1 MIDQR
6 TLIGGIE
13 ILGAVGVIVATF
25 FIGGFSSD
33 PLPWR
38 ILAIFMGAEGLRR
51 LR

>member
-1 MIDQR
+1 MVDQR

-25 FIGGFSSD
+25 FIGGFSSN

-38 ILAIFMGAEGLRR
+38 ILGIFMGAEGLRR